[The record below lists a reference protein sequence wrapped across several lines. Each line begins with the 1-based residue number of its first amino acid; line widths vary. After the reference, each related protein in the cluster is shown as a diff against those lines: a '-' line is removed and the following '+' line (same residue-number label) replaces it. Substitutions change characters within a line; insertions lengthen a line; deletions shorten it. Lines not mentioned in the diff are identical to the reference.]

1 MPVLPPTAP
10 GLGVEFDEEAAR
22 GGEVRLGHSPQLRRE
37 DGAFT
42 NW

>member
-1 MPVLPPTAP
+1 M
-10 GLGVEFDEEAAR
+10 DESAATSADYQP
-22 GGEVRLGHSPQLRRE
+22 GHSPQLRRL